1 MKRAKGIL
9 ASLRV
14 VESLLLNRASP
25 TRSLHFQATHY
36 SHSSQ
41 LFASSSSFLSN
52 QKAYTYVFPNTHQK
66 LHFSSKPESIVELVT
81 ESGWSDCLEMEL
93 EKSHLTTLRY
103 ETVIYVLKNLEENP
117 QKALDFFNWV
127 SGKNGFKPC
136 SMIYTL
142 MLKILANKETMKE
155 VWIFIKKMSDEG
167 CDIDEEMYSTVLSKL
182 TSNALKKFFKK
193 MKQESGIDATVT
205 SLVDVILKSRS
216 NDDVEKKLGEVKVKL
231 SENTILKIIRA
242 LHQYPF
248 KALWFFRSV
257 GSVQSHNAVTY
268 NGILKVLAQEQSID
282 EFWCM
287 VEELKSAGHYI
298 DIDTYTK
305 LSRQFF
311 RRRML
316 KEAVEL
322 CELMMDSP
330 YKPLVENCSSVFR
343 EILSSEMPDL
353 DLLLRFFTK
362 CESLGYIFPKA
373 TYECIR
379 KSLNSEGRSDEGK
392 KILMAMRN
400 VKADNNNYRQ
410 VVIGLCK
417 ARRLEE
423 ARKILDEMEEQG
435 CVRDVKNWTILV
447 QGYCMAG
454 EIDQALKCY
463 SEMLK
468 KNLIADTNL
477 IEVLVNSLCGNNK
490 VDSAYTLVIN
500 IGDNANFSHWRAT
513 YKNLIRKLL
522 GEKKLEKAINLF
534 RLALKNNDNPPVF
547 QLFVDYIS
555 KDGTVEDARKLLKAL
570 NVKEE
575 PAPSTYIRILQSF
588 VKVGRQPEAR
598 ILLQKF
604 PDHIRNHPD
613 ICL

>member
-14 VESLLLNRASP
+14 VESLLLNRVSP
-25 TRSLHFQATHY
+25 TRSLHYQATHY
-36 SHSSQ
+36 SQFSP
-41 LFASSSSFLSN
+41 LFSSSSSFLSN
-52 QKAYTYVFPNTHQK
+52 QKAYTYVFPNTRQM
-66 LHFSSKPESIVELVT
+66 LHFSSKPESIVELIT
-81 ESGWSDCLEMEL
+81 NSIWSDCLEKEL
-93 EKSHLTTLRY
+93 EKSHSTTLRY

-117 QKALDFFNWV
+117 QQALDFFNWV

-136 SMIYTL
+136 STIYTL
-142 MLKILANKETMKE
+142 MLRILANNETMKE

-167 CDIDEEMYSTVLSKL
+167 CDIDEEMYATILSKL

-193 MKQESGIDATVT
+193 MKQENAIDATVI
-205 SLVDVILKSRS
+205 SLVDGILNSHS
-216 NDDVEKKLGEVKVKL
+216 NNEVEKKLREVKVNL

-257 GSVQSHNAVTY
+257 SSVQSHNAVTY
-268 NGILKVLAQEQSID
+268 NGILKVLAQEQSIE

-287 VEELKSAGHYI
+287 VEELKSAGHHI

-311 RRRML
+311 KRKMF

-330 YKPLVENCSSVFR
+330 YKPLVENCSSVLR
-343 EILSSEMPDL
+343 EILSLEMPDL
-353 DLLLRFFTK
+353 DLLLRVFRK
-362 CESLGYIFPKA
+362 CESFGYIFPNT
-373 TYECIR
+373 TYESIR
-379 KSLNSEGRSDEGK
+379 KSLNSAGRLDDGR
-392 KILMAMRN
+392 KILRAMRN
-400 VKADNNNYRQ
+400 VNTDNNNYRQ

-435 CVRDVKNWTILV
+435 CVPDVKTWTSLV
-447 QGYCMAG
+447 QGYCMAR

-477 IEVLVNSLCGNNK
+477 IEVLVNSLCSNNK

-500 IGDNANFSHWRAT
+500 MGDKANFSHWCAT
-513 YKNLIRKLL
+513 YKHLIRKLL
-522 GEKKLEKAINLF
+522 GEKKFEKAIDLF

-547 QLFVDYIS
+547 QLFADYIS
-555 KDGTVEDARKLLKAL
+555 KDGTVEDARNLLKAL

-575 PAPSTYIRILQSF
+575 PSPSTYIRILQSF
-588 VKVGRQPEAR
+588 LKVGRQPEAR
-598 ILLQKF
+598 ILFQKF